1 MTGTKQTGLPQ
12 DEQAAGRKEYIAPKI
27 RVFGAVGALTQGG
40 TAGMVEGNPNNMNRV
55 MA

>member
-12 DEQAAGRKEYIAPKI
+12 DGRASGREEYIAPTL
-27 RVFGAVGALTQGG
+27 RVFGAVGVLTQGG
-40 TAGMVEGNPNNMNRV
+40 TIGMIEANPQNMTR

>member
-12 DEQAAGRKEYIAPKI
+12 DGQAAARKKYIAPKM

-40 TAGMVEGNPNNMNRV
+40 TAGMIEANPMNMNRA